1 MSGELVLVT
10 GGAGFIGSHTAD
22 ALLRTG
28 FRVRALDSL
37 IPQVHEA
44 GAKRPEYLDDEVEL
58 VLGDIR
64 DPAAVEE
71 ALEDVSYVYHFAAE
85 TGVGQSM
92 YAIEHYFSTN
102 VVGTAQLWEAIQA
115 RGRGV
120 KRMVLASSRA
130 IYGEGRYHC
139 PRCGDVYPDQRSE
152 ERLLKGD
159 WWHYC
164 PVCASK
170 LEARP
175 SDESTRANPVSV
187 YGLTKEMQEDVCKLM
202 GRTLGI
208 PVTVL
213 RYFNVYG
220 PRQSLTNPY
229 TGLIPTFCNRLRKER
244 PLPLYEEGVPLRD
257 FVHIDDVVAAN
268 VAALQ
273 QSSSYDVIN
282 VGSGHALSL
291 VEVADTL
298 RSVLDGS
305 GGQVQLTTRFRLG
318 DILGCYANLDR
329 SAELVGSGDR
339 VSFDDG
345 LRTLIPWLDA
355 HEVDDRSE
363 QVEAELRDKGILKE
377 GAA

>member
-1 MSGELVLVT
+1 MTGELVLIT

-22 ALLRTG
+22 ALLG
-28 FRVRALDSL
+28 AGYRVRALDSL
-37 IPQVHEA
+37 IPQVHGAGEARPGYLSDDVELIVGDVRDGDAVA
-44 GAKRPEYLDDEVEL
+44 GA
-58 VLGDIR
+58 
-64 DPAAVEE
+64 
-71 ALEDVSYVYHFAAE
+71 LEGVSYVYHFAAE

-115 RGRGV
+115 RAGGV
-120 KRMVLASSRA
+120 KRVVLASSRA
-130 IYGEGRYHC
+130 VYGEGRYHC
-139 PRCGDVYPDQRSE
+139 PHCGDVYPDQRSE

-164 PVCASK
+164 PVCSSR

-175 SDESTRANPVSV
+175 SDESTRPNPVSV
-187 YGLTKEMQEDVCKLM
+187 YGLTKQMQEDVCALM

-229 TGLIPTFCNRLRKER
+229 TGLIPMFCTRLRKQR
-244 PLPLYEEGVPLRD
+244 PLPLYEEGVPVRD
-257 FVHIDDVVAAN
+257 FVHIEDVVAAN
-268 VAALQ
+268 VAALATD
-273 QSSSYDVIN
+273 SAYEVVN
-282 VGSGHALSL
+282 VGSGQALSL
-291 VEVADTL
+291 VDVAETL
-298 RSVLDGS
+298 REVLDGS
-305 GGQVQLTTRFRLG
+305 GADIQLTTRFRLG
-318 DILGCYANLDR
+318 DILGCFANLDR
-329 SAELVGSGDR
+329 SAALVGSDR
-339 VSFDDG
+339 RVAFDEG
-345 LRTLIPWLDA
+345 LRTLIPWLEA
-355 HEVDDRSE
+355 HDVDDRSE

>member
-1 MSGELVLVT
+1 MSGELVLIT

-22 ALLRTG
+22 ALLEAG
-28 FRVRALDSL
+28 YRVRALDSL
-37 IPQVHEA
+37 IPQVHEE
-44 GAKRPEYLDDEVEL
+44 GAQRPEYLDDQVEL
-58 VLGDIR
+58 VIGDIR
-64 DPAAVEE
+64 DPAAIEG

-92 YAIEHYFSTN
+92 YAIEHYFYTN
-102 VVGTAQLWEAIQA
+102 VGGTAQLWEAIQSRPA
-115 RGRGV
+115 GV
-120 KRMVLASSRA
+120 KRVVLASSRA
-130 IYGEGRYHC
+130 VYGEGRYHC
-139 PRCGDVYPDQRSE
+139 PRCGDVYPEQRSE
-152 ERLLKGD
+152 ERLLRGD

-164 PVCASK
+164 PVCSSK
-170 LEARP
+170 LEARS

-187 YGLTKEMQEDVCKLM
+187 YGLTKKMQEDVCKLM

-229 TGLIPTFCNRLRKER
+229 TGLIPTFCNRLRKKR

-268 VAALQ
+268 TAALREN
-273 QSSSYDVIN
+273 SSYDVIN
-282 VGSGHALSL
+282 VGSGRALSL

-298 RSVLDGS
+298 KSVLDGA
-305 GGQVQLTTRFRLG
+305 GGRVELTTRFRLG

-339 VSFDDG
+339 VAFDDG

>member
-1 MSGELVLVT
+1 MSGELVLIT

-22 ALLRTG
+22 ALLG
-28 FRVRALDSL
+28 AGYRVRVLDSL
-37 IPQVHEA
+37 ISQVHGE
-44 GAKRPEYLDDEVEL
+44 GAERPEYLSDEVEL
-58 VLGDIR
+58 QLGDIR
-64 DPAAVEE
+64 DGAAVER
-71 ALEDVSYVYHFAAE
+71 ALEGVTYVYHLAAE

-102 VVGTAQLWEAIQA
+102 VVGTARLWEAVQERKSEI
-115 RGRGV
+115 RRV
-120 KRMVLASSRA
+120 VLSSSRA

-139 PRCGDVYPDQRSE
+139 GRCGDVYPDQRSE
-152 ERLLKGD
+152 ERLLRGD

-164 PVCASK
+164 PLCSAR

-175 SDESTRANPVSV
+175 SHEGTQANPVSV
-187 YGLTKEMQEDVCKLM
+187 YGLTKKMQEDVCSLM
-202 GRTLGI
+202 GKTLG
-208 PVTVL
+208 VGVSVL

-229 TGLIPTFCNRLRKER
+229 TGLIPMFCTRIRKDR

-268 VAALQ
+268 VAALDQ
-273 QSSSYDVIN
+273 DSAFEVTN
-282 VGSGHALSL
+282 VGSGRALSL
-291 VEVADTL
+291 MEVADSL
-298 RSVLDGS
+298 SSVLEGS
-305 GGQVQLTTRFRLG
+305 GRVELTTRFRLG

-329 SAELVGSGDR
+329 SSQLVGTDR
-339 VSFDDG
+339 RVGFDEG

-355 HEVDDRSE
+355 HEVEDRSE
-363 QVEAELRDKGILKE
+363 HVEAELRSKGILKE